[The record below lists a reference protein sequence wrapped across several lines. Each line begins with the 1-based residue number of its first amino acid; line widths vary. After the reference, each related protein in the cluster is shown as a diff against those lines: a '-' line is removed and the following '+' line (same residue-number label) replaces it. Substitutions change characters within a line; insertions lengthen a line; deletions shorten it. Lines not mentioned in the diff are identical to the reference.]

1 MTETLTV
8 MTQPVD
14 DIPVLLNS
22 MKRLGLA
29 DLVDQHFRR
38 HGNWQ
43 GLSPGQVLTGW
54 LAYILSEGDHRLNR
68 VQDWAARRLAVL
80 HSALAAETRALDF
93 SDDRLASGLNL
104 LSDDTAWAAFAA
116 ALNQRTLRVYDL
128 KRQRVRLDSTSASG
142 YWAVTED
149 GLFQFGHSKDQRPD
163 LAPVKVMLA
172 TLDPLGLPLVT
183 QVVSGEK
190 ADDPLYIPAIDQV
203 RRGVGQGGLLYIG
216 DCKLMALATRA
227 HLAAGDDYYLAPFAV
242 THLPQAAVD
251 AYLEPV
257 WAQQQALTPL
267 YRLHPSED
275 PIKIAEGF
283 ECTAQLTAT
292 LADGRTVTWTERR
305 LVVRSLAQAAAATTA
320 LHKRLAQA
328 EMALQALNTPTQGR
342 KPFADM
348 PALQQAA
355 EALVA
360 RYDVG
365 GLLTLTYNETVHE
378 RHVRK
383 DGARPAET
391 RTERTL
397 QLAVARDAAAI
408 ATAERRL
415 GWRVYGTNQPAA
427 ELTLEQAVLAYRDE
441 YLVERGFGRLKGRS
455 LSLTP
460 TYLADDDR
468 ATGLIRWLTVGL
480 RVLTLLEGV
489 VRRRLQETGAQ
500 LAGLYAGN
508 PTRATARPSAE
519 SLLRAF
525 KGLNLSVVTLA
536 DQTYR
541 HMTPLSA
548 VQHKILALLDY
559 PVTIYTELTVN
570 SANPP

>member
-22 MKRLGLA
+22 LKRLGLA

-43 GLSPGQVLTGW
+43 GLNPGQLLTGW
-54 LAYILSEGDHRLNR
+54 LTYILSEGDHRLNQA
-68 VQDWAARRLAVL
+68 QDWAAGRLAVL

-93 SDDRLASGLNL
+93 SDDRLASGLDL
-104 LSDDTAWAAFAA
+104 LSDNTAWGAFEA

-128 KRQRVRLDSTSASG
+128 KRQRVRLDTTSASG

-149 GLFQFGHSKDQRPD
+149 GLFQFGHSKDHRPD
-163 LAPVKVMLA
+163 LAQVNVMLA

-227 HLAAGDDYYLAPFAV
+227 HVAAGGDYYLAPFAL

-257 WAQQQALTPL
+257 WAKQQALTPI
-267 YRLHPSED
+267 YRLHPSEG

-283 ECTAQLTAT
+283 ECTEQLTAT
-292 LADGRTVTWTERR
+292 LADDHTVTWSERR

-328 EMALQALNTPTQGR
+328 ETALLALTTPTPGR
-342 KPFADM
+342 TPCADM
-348 PALQQAA
+348 PALRQAA
-355 EALVA
+355 EAVIQ
-360 RYDVG
+360 RYAVT
-365 GLLTLTYNETVHE
+365 GLLTLTYSETVHE
-378 RHVRK
+378 RRVRK
-383 DGARPAET
+383 YGARPAET

-408 ATAERRL
+408 ATVERRW
-415 GWRVYGTNQPAA
+415 GWCVYSATQPAA
-427 ELTLEQAVLAYRDE
+427 ELTLEQAVLAYRDK

-460 TYLADDDR
+460 MYLADDNR
-468 ATGLIRWLTVGL
+468 ATGLIC
-480 RVLTLLEGV
+480 
-489 VRRRLQETGAQ
+489 
-500 LAGLYAGN
+500 
-508 PTRATARPSAE
+508 
-519 SLLRAF
+519 
-525 KGLNLSVVTLA
+525 
-536 DQTYR
+536 
-541 HMTPLSA
+541 
-548 VQHKILALLDY
+548 
-559 PVTIYTELTVN
+559 
-570 SANPP
+570 